1 MKLEKILGNELSPWM
16 TGGGLEGDIVLS
28 SRIRLARNLDKIPFP
43 NRADNN
49 QLSEVLSCAR
59 GAVENLN
66 NGSFQYY
73 FEELDNLQAL
83 DRYLL
88 VEKHIVS
95 PMHVQT
101 PQGRGLIIRSDGSV
115 SIMVNEEDHL
125 RIQALTR
132 GLDLE
137 GALELANY
145 TDDRLEES
153 QSFAFEE
160 SLGYLTAC
168 PTNLGTGLRASV
180 MLHLPALVYTKQ
192 LNRLIMAA
200 TQLGLAVRGL
210 YGEGSESTGNIFQI
224 SNQLTLGYNE
234 QEIVEN
240 LNSMVLQVVEQE
252 RAAREFLIK
261 GSKEV
266 VEDTVW
272 RAYGMLRYARS
283 ISAQEALATL
293 SQVRLGIDVGMIKE
307 IPAEVFNELIVLT
320 RPSYIRK
327 FYGVSD
333 MEPAARDRM
342 RATVIRNKLQGGT
355 E

>member
-1 MKLEKILGNELSPWM
+1 MK
-16 TGGGLEGDIVLS
+16 
-28 SRIRLARNLDKIPFP
+28 
-43 NRADNN
+43 
-49 QLSEVLSCAR
+49 
-59 GAVENLN
+59 AVN
-66 NGSFQYY
+66 
-73 FEELDNLQAL
+73 
-83 DRYLL
+83 
-88 VEKHIVS
+88 
-95 PMHVQT
+95 
-101 PQGRGLIIRSDGSV
+101 
-115 SIMVNEEDHL
+115 
-125 RIQALTR
+125 
-132 GLDLE
+132 
-137 GALELANY
+137 
-145 TDDRLEES
+145 
-153 QSFAFEE
+153 
-160 SLGYLTAC
+160 
-168 PTNLGTGLRASV
+168 
-180 MLHLPALVYTKQ
+180 
-192 LNRLIMAA
+192 
-200 TQLGLAVRGL
+200 
-210 YGEGSESTGNIFQI
+210 
-224 SNQLTLGYNE
+224 